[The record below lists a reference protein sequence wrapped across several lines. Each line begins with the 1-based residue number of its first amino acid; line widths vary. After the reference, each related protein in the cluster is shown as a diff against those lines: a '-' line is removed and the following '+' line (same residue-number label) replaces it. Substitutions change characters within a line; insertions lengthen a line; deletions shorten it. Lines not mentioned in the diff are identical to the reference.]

1 MLRLL
6 GVLLLV
12 GGLVSLVQG
21 RITVPGRDT
30 IVDDIQIPPVVG
42 GIGMAAGVMLLM
54 SPRRRRGAF

>member
-30 IVDDIQIPPVVG
+30 IVDDIQIPPVAG
-42 GIGMAAGVMLLM
+42 GLAMAAGGMLLM